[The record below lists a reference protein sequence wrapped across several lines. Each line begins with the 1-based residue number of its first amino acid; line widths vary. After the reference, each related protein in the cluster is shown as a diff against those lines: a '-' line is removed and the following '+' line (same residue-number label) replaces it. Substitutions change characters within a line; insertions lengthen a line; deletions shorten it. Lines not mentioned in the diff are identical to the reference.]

1 MKNQNGV
8 TLPQKYLATFA
19 DEVFKPLKNG
29 ECVSCMFAAGGGKR
43 TILHFLLSEENI
55 LKKIFGDLYKKTL
68 FIYVDPNEIL
78 NVSTEAY
85 LNLMLRGLT
94 HKMKEHKIEALSDF
108 STDNSLTILK
118 KNLEDLTVKDWHVI
132 FILNDFEFTV
142 SLPTSIYLNLESIMS
157 INKSKITYLFL
168 STINLFDEKVLKNLH
183 NLKYAVSRKVR
194 YFPLF
199 KEDEMNY
206 FIDQTCEKIT
216 FKISKKTQ
224 SILGEICGG
233 HPQLLKYSLH
243 LIQEEFKQNTD
254 DEEKLRLFLLNHYQL
269 KIVCAD
275 IWNFFSE
282 KEKETM
288 NSIVTTGNL
297 LSTQQEESDYLLKLG
312 LIKTTKE
319 KNYKVFGTLFEE
331 FIKNKLPKH
340 TLTYNV
346 ETKKLYYGQVSCE
359 DKFTYQEFKLLVY
372 FVTHENE
379 LITRDQ
385 VADAIWGRLSHDK
398 YSDWSIDKTISIL
411 RKKLDV
417 LGFPSEQLVT
427 LKKRGFSFSNPS

>member
-8 TLPQKYLATFA
+8 TLPQKYLVTFA
-19 DEVFKPLKNG
+19 DEVFGPLKKG

-43 TILHFLLSEENI
+43 SILHFLLSEGTI
-55 LKKIFGDLYKKTL
+55 LKNIFGDLYEKTL
-68 FIYVDPNEIL
+68 LVYVDPNEIL

-85 LNLMLRGLT
+85 LALILHCLT
-94 HKMKEHKIEALSDF
+94 RTMKEHKIEALPETSG
-108 STDNSLTILK
+108 NPLALIK
-118 KNLEDLTVKDWHVI
+118 KNLENLIAKDWHVVI
-132 FILNDFEFTV
+132 ILNDFEFTV

-157 INKSKITYLFL
+157 VDKSKIVYLFL
-168 STINLFDEKVLKNLH
+168 STINLFNEKVLKNLH

-199 KEDEMNY
+199 NEEETNY
-206 FIDQTCEKIT
+206 LIDQT
-216 FKISKKTQ
+216 SKKLKLTI
-224 SILGEICGG
+224 SNNVKNPIYASCGG
-233 HPQLLKYSLH
+233 HPQLLKYSLYH
-243 LIQEEFKQNTD
+243 LHSLGQLVPKD
-254 DEEKLRLFLLNHYQL
+254 DVGVKACLLDSDQL

-275 IWNFFSE
+275 IWNYLTD
-282 KEKETM
+282 KEKNTII
-288 NSIVTTGNL
+288 SVVTTGTISSL
-297 LSTQQEESDYLLKLG
+297 PREEIDYLLKLG
-312 LIKTTKE
+312 LVKVTEE
-319 KNYKVFGTLFEE
+319 KKYYVFGTLFEA
-331 FIKNKLPKH
+331 FVKNKLPKH
-340 TLTYNV
+340 TLTYNI
-346 ETKKLYYGQVSCE
+346 ETKKLYYGQTSCE

-372 FVTHENE
+372 FITHENE

-385 VADAIWGRLSHDK
+385 VADAIWGRLSHEK